1 MKLKLLALLK
11 SVSKW
16 VFSFIEKA
24 GTAINEADERMYF
37 GDKDE
42 RKKK

>member
-1 MKLKLLALLK
+1 MLLVLLK

-16 VFSFIEKA
+16 VFNFVEKA

-37 GDKDE
+37 RNKDE
-42 RKKK
+42 RKEE